1 MPKRPAE
8 HEIEDISR
16 AKFTL
21 AIPRNWLFRDKLKDY
36 GIDGEVEIFDEKKNS
51 TGISFWVQLK
61 ATEALK
67 KTIKFVDLSIDAI
80 KYYKKLGTP
89 VLLARYS
96 HSDDTFFYKWVNNI
110 DLFYAKKNAKT
121 YRIKFTD
128 ANKWNDKSAEQIKV
142 DLLKYRALQNGTFSF
157 PVPISVEVQETS
169 LKGKLGGIILS
180 QIRTALSN
188 YSNFVTYTPSYEQ
201 ALIKI
206 SLSNTELLIN
216 APCDSIGCVFHS
228 IALRDE
234 KDFSENIAKDIVL
247 GIAVGMIQIGQKE
260 FCGRIIFESKLD
272 DRLTGKEEIMATI
285 LPDLLQT
292 SFFEKT
298 LDLVGQLM
306 DTSKSNNKINLLT
319 KFFLLYNYSSDDE
332 NRSKIIEA
340 FLLKRIKAA
349 IKSGNKNSIGIANYN
364 IGNFYK
370 NKSLYHQA
378 ISHYIKAKRYEPIY
392 LKQHYY
398 YKELGGMFFLL
409 DKFRISSNLYSR
421 AIKMG
426 APPETLAL
434 YADSLMFDGQ
444 YGKAQK
450 TLVQYL
456 KKVKKPLDEFHLKTI
471 MLDGIIKSNGN
482 QQKRNIQKASLVFSK
497 INPALNIEAGLN
509 NVLECDMLFSSAWF
523 NLGVH
528 FSQTAQAP
536 KASYCFTMC
545 GLTNVADVEAWVNAT
560 ISSFNKESLGTL
572 PLIVR
577 TAHFFNKDKY
587 LESLYSHIASQIPHN
602 ISSQMVTAIE
612 QILPQEIKREIPEV
626 RIFNSKSG
634 LFENLLGNK
643 NEK

>member
-110 DLFYAKKNAKT
+110 DLFYAKKNAKS
-121 YRIKFTD
+121 YRIKFTGE
-128 ANKWNDKSAEQIKV
+128 NKWNTKSSEQIKL
-142 DLLKYRALQNGTFSF
+142 DALKYRALQNGKFSF
-157 PVPISVEVQETS
+157 PIPISIEIREAS

-180 QIRTALSN
+180 QIRTSLGN
-188 YSNFVTYTPSYEQ
+188 YSNFITYTPSYEQ

-206 SLSNTELLIN
+206 SLSNSELLIN

-228 IALRDE
+228 IKLREE
-234 KDFSENIAKDIVL
+234 KDFSENIAKDILL
-247 GIAVGMIQIGQKE
+247 GIAVGMLQIGQKE

-272 DRLTGKEEIMATI
+272 DRLMGKEEILTTI

-298 LDLVGQLM
+298 LGLIGQLM
-306 DTSKSNNKINLLT
+306 DSSQSNNNIDFIT
-319 KFFLLYNYSSDDE
+319 KFSLLYNYHSD
-332 NRSKIIEA
+332 NGNKGKVIET
-340 FLLKRIKAA
+340 FLLDRIKAA
-349 IKSGNKNSIGIANYN
+349 IKNRNKNSIGIANYN
-364 IGNFYK
+364 AGNYYK
-370 NKSLYHQA
+370 NKGLYHLA
-378 ISHYIKAKRYEPIY
+378 INHYMKAKRYEPIY

-398 YKELGGMFFLL
+398 YKELGGLFFLL
-409 DKFRISSNLYSR
+409 DKFRIASSLYSH
-421 AIKMG
+421 AIKLG
-426 APPETLAL
+426 SPPETLAL
-434 YADSLMFDGQ
+434 YADSLIFDGQ
-444 YGKAQK
+444 YENAQK

-456 KKVKKPLDEFHLKTI
+456 NKVKNPLDEFQLKAI
-471 MLDGIIKSNGN
+471 ILSAIIKSKVKK
-482 QQKRNIQKASLVFSK
+482 QKRDIQNASLVFSK
-497 INPALNIEAGLN
+497 INPAKDPEAGLN
-509 NVLECDMLFSSAWF
+509 NVLEYDMLFSSAWF
-523 NLGVH
+523 NLGVY
-528 FSQTAQAP
+528 FSQNGNAE
-536 KASYCFTMC
+536 KASYSFTMC
-545 GLTNVADVEAWVNAT
+545 GLTNPTDVEAWVNAT
-560 ISSFNKESLGTL
+560 ISSFNKESLVVL

-577 TAHFFNKDKY
+577 TAHFFNREKY
-587 LESLYSHIASQIPHN
+587 LESLYSHIDSQIPTDV
-602 ISSQMVTAIE
+602 SSKMVNAIE
-612 QILPQEIKREIPEV
+612 EILPQEIKIPQPEV
-626 RIFNSKSG
+626 RILNTKSG
-634 LFENLLGNK
+634 VFENVFQNK
-643 NEK
+643 K